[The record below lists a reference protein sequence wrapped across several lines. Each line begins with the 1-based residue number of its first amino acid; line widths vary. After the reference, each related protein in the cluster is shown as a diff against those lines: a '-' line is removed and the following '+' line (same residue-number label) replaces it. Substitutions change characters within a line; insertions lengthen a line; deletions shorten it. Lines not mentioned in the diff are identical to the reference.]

1 VHLKAGVARW
11 FARAREYADPHLV
24 PDKKKTHPEEILDNL
39 DWWRDVSFLDFLRD
53 VGAHGR
59 MSAMLARDRR
69 VFRPHPAEAP
79 C

>member
-24 PDKKKTHPEEILDNL
+24 
-39 DWWRDVSFLDFLRD
+39 RD